1 MSTSEEWL
9 YNDVLDVDVTD
20 VSLQAADD
28 VPTFKNVFFVLFFT
42 RQHSRNVRWLVVSP
56 KL

>member
-28 VPTFKNVFFVLFFT
+28 VPTFKNVFFCVVFYTPTLT
-42 RQHSRNVRWLVVSP
+42 KRALVGGIS
-56 KL
+56 